1 MAEKRKEVRYIAEKF
16 ANAILADASSYIIST
31 DGLQALNA
39 FLDELLF
46 ILIDNAKGL
55 ETNRIK
61 AAVYQTFP
69 TPLGKNAIVEAEL
82 EAKSYIDMGGKDTSN
97 HMGNSGP
104 SSTSAIFN
112 ADSDESRVEQ
122 VFEQFRAKCQYYS
135 KLGERL
141 GSPAGCPN
149 NSVNVPTL
157 IAIYVTA
164 VLEHVAE
171 YVLQAASTIADRQ
184 DHADKVTVRE
194 VYVALLEDRQIEH
207 TFEIMI
213 LKSQLQRRFRNSLIM
228 PGSNVRPEEPAT
240 VKRSGSWG
248 KQLRLGNSD
257 KPKLDVQLPTDFEE
271 DDIPIDP
278 NRPQFA
284 DWDVPPDEESKLKKK
299 NDFEMLFSSGET
311 MKVSLTPNRLRT
323 IEVHRKAGGVGG
335 NVATRSSSRAASVLG
350 GRTHGR
356 RPSNGT
362 PNANNNIAARKNSYA
377 ATLVDGQAPLPPPP
391 PTPSQQGPS
400 VPSIPSSYGSSPPV
414 SRRQD
419 QLSTTTDNPPLSPM
433 QQQQLRQQHQSS
445 EHSGYGTTS
454 NKKQPQPPAELK
466 MERASTSTMESQL
479 TLSTAGNSN
488 MTPVSPVN
496 AMSFN
501 SQYGPNRQA
510 AANVKTTAQ
519 ATSDLVS
526 LLGRTSSQASSFSQ
540 QPQAQQSN
548 ESLVSSASIAEA
560 TSGKKENPIKNF
572 MGRLGR
578 NSLQRLSMDNSSS
591 ASSPTSIR
599 SFNVSGSTSGQQGP
613 GSGTGSASNSTNG
626 SIYSG
631 HSGQTSLTA
640 AAIASSPAH
649 HVERQGPGMS
659 SNDVVTQQQQQF
671 YQAYQ
676 QPPPQQPHPASMQS
690 ANRVLAQ
697 ESHSNFALVSGIPIS
712 LENANANARAPV
724 SSIKTTSRS
733 ENGSDHS
740 TIKKAS
746 VPAPVNTSGV
756 PSSPKTAS
764 PEHNNSSRPMSPESR
779 GFPIPSRGT
788 SLNHDA
794 ASPTRTNST
803 NNYDVARQGIEP
815 RPLSPRNQSPR
826 SHSPMSSSPR
836 SHSPLQASPTQYP
849 YNRSNSATEGGILS
863 PSPLS
868 NTVSANTSPSSSS
881 LSLIAYGKVQ
891 HIQDKLS
898 KTAQTPAHGFKP
910 QEHLQNLPTRISLE
924 GTIRAN
930 PFYQQDRNSSARS
943 SLAVDKDGASSST
956 SSLVGHTGYS
966 AEISTP
972 QYTKNSSSAPESPDH
987 GSSSTP
993 AATPNAQGSNSSG
1006 SESGGDREEDEE
1018 RRQVGRD
1025 GMVSPAT
1032 SPEMG
1037 AQKDRL
1043 PSATTRTL
1051 TAAAAAAASTAL
1063 TAKQQQLSTTP
1074 PNSGSRLQS
1083 KVSEAESL
1091 RSLASQR
1098 SRDLSVNGD
1107 QKSSA
1112 NDHRHQEVDEEDVP
1126 YVAPV
1131 PRARVPA
1138 SRQSNRQSVRQ
1149 SIFVDEAAQA
1159 MDALSRARH
1168 RQSMRLENDDDLED
1182 EDEDD
1187 DEDYMNRDIQPPE
1200 KWHYSDLED
1209 ETSEAEDSEESEEE
1223 DMEDEYEEQRAL
1235 DGERRKKHESFMSAK
1250 SHLVHNGSTASL
1262 LDAYTDHHDEN
1273 GAEDSGSEAA
1283 DVKEQHIRSLEVQ
1296 QPTATSGQ
1304 SSATNEF
1311 DTVVPVVDSEDDED
1325 RNGEDEDESEDSE
1338 DLEDNDDEEGQ
1349 DRRIYLQHLRAQKRE
1364 ARRLE
1369 RLASGETEE
1378 SLKKGRGKNGSR
1390 RVRKVSSLDSTG
1402 AASTETTTTS
1412 DSKKKGL
1419 RKGHSKE
1426 NLRSQQQ
1433 QQLGRPQTPT
1443 TPVPTTQ
1450 VIPLTPTDLVLIRQ
1464 KLFAAG
1470 NFEASMRMLD
1480 TIFHAA
1486 MAKMVEGRERG
1497 VQTEPVA
1504 FLDSES
1510 KAAAVAE
1517 TAVAATATVSSN
1529 EPKKSVSTSSTSTS
1543 TTQDSDQPQ
1552 KQLQWVTVAANEPK
1566 VVAAVEDDDDEDR
1579 VVEWLLGGV

>member
-104 SSTSAIFN
+104 SSSTSAIFN

-149 NSVNVPTL
+149 NSVIVPTL

-248 KQLRLGNSD
+248 KQLRLGNAD
-257 KPKLDVQLPTDFEE
+257 KPKLDVQLSTDFED

-350 GRTHGR
+350 GRHGR

-362 PNANNNIAARKNSYA
+362 PAANNNIAARKNSYA
-377 ATLVDGQAPLPPPP
+377 ATLADGQAPFPSPPA
-391 PTPSQQGPS
+391 QQEPS
-400 VPSIPSSYGSSPPV
+400 VPSIPSNFGGSPPV
-414 SRRQD
+414 SRRQEQHNVIAD
-419 QLSTTTDNPPLSPM
+419 HPPLSPM
-433 QQQQLRQQHQSS
+433 QQQQLRQQQQSN
-445 EHSGYGTTS
+445 EHSAYGVVG
-454 NKKQPQPPAELK
+454 NKKQPQPPTELK

-479 TLSTAGNSN
+479 TLSTAGTSN
-488 MTPVSPVN
+488 MTPISPVN

-501 SQYGPNRQA
+501 SHTGPNKQPA
-510 AANVKTTAQ
+510 TNVKTTAQ

-526 LLGRTSSQASSFSQ
+526 LLGRTSSQASSFSL

-548 ESLVSSASIAEA
+548 ESLTSSPSTAEA
-560 TSGKKENPIKNF
+560 ASGKKESPIKNF

-578 NSLQRLSMDNSSS
+578 NSLQRLSMDNSSNV
-591 ASSPTSIR
+591 SSPTSIR
-599 SFNVSGSTSGQQGP
+599 SFNVSGGMMGQQDQ

-631 HSGQTSLTA
+631 HSGQTSLATTA
-640 AAIASSPAH
+640 TAPSPVH
-649 HVERQGPGMS
+649 HVERQGS
-659 SNDVVTQQQQQF
+659 VVNNNDVVTQQQQQF
-671 YQAYQ
+671 YQPYQ
-676 QPPPQQPHPASMQS
+676 QPPPQQPYSSATQP

-697 ESHSNFALVSGIPIS
+697 ESHSNFPLVSGFPIPQ
-712 LENANANARAPV
+712 ENGNASANAKASNNKTA
-724 SSIKTTSRS
+724 SSF
-733 ENGSDHS
+733 ENSIDHS
-740 TIKKAS
+740 TGKKAS

-756 PSSPKTAS
+756 PSSPKTSS
-764 PEHNNSSRPMSPESR
+764 PEQHSSSRPMSPDAG

-788 SLNHDA
+788 SLNHDVT
-794 ASPTRTNST
+794 SPTRTNYSSS
-803 NNYDVARQGIEP
+803 YDAVRQGIEP
-815 RPLSPRNQSPR
+815 SPLSPRAQSPR
-826 SHSPMSSSPR
+826 SGSPMSSSPR
-836 SHSPLQASPTQYP
+836 SHSPLQASPSQYP

-930 PFYQQDRNSSARS
+930 PFYQQDRNTSARS
-943 SLAVDKDGASSST
+943 SLLAVDKDGASSST

-966 AEISTP
+966 AEISTA
-972 QYTKNSSSAPESPDH
+972 QYTKGSSPASESPDY

-993 AATPNAQGSNSSG
+993 TATPNAHGGSNSSG

-1018 RRQVGRD
+1018 RRHVSRD

-1051 TAAAAAAASTAL
+1051 TAAAAAATAL
-1063 TAKQQQLSTTP
+1063 TAKQQQSSTTP
-1074 PNSGSRLQS
+1074 PNSRSRLQS
-1083 KVSEAESL
+1083 KASEADSL

-1098 SRDLSVNGD
+1098 SRDMSANGD
-1107 QKSSA
+1107 QKSTA
-1112 NDHRHQEVDEEDVP
+1112 DDQRHQEEDEEDIL

-1131 PRARVPA
+1131 PRARVT
-1138 SRQSNRQSVRQ
+1138 SNRQSNRQSVRQ
-1149 SIFVDEAAQA
+1149 SIFVDETAQA

-1168 RQSMRLENDDDLED
+1168 RQSMRLENGDDL

-1187 DEDYMNRDIQPPE
+1187 DEDDEYMNQNVQPPE
-1200 KWHYSDLED
+1200 KWHYSDLEA
-1209 ETSEAEDSEESEEE
+1209 ETSEAEDSEESEE
-1223 DMEDEYEEQRAL
+1223 DDDEYEEQNAL
-1235 DGERRKKHESFMSAK
+1235 NGERRRKHESFMSAK
-1250 SHLVHNGSTASL
+1250 SHLMRNASNTSL
-1262 LDAYTDHHDEN
+1262 LDAYADHHDEN
-1273 GAEDSGSEAA
+1273 GDHEHRSEAA
-1283 DVKEQHIRSLEVQ
+1283 DAKEVHG
-1296 QPTATSGQ
+1296 PATASDQNAT
-1304 SSATNEF
+1304 TNEF
-1311 DTVVPVVDSEDDED
+1311 DTLVPVVDSEDDED

-1378 SLKKGRGKNGSR
+1378 TLKKGRSKNGSR

-1402 AASTETTTTS
+1402 AASAETTTTTTG
-1412 DSKKKGL
+1412 DNKKKGL

-1433 QQLGRPQTPT
+1433 QQQQGRPQTPT

-1497 VQTEPVA
+1497 VQTDPMA
-1504 FLDSES
+1504 FLDNASDVAVP
-1510 KAAAVAE
+1510 AAPAPAVAE
-1517 TAVAATATVSSN
+1517 VPPK
-1529 EPKKSVSTSSTSTS
+1529 ELKKSVSTCSTSTS
-1543 TTQDSDQPQ
+1543 TVVESDQPQ
-1552 KQLQWVTVAANEPK
+1552 KQLQWVTVNANEQPK
-1566 VVAAVEDDDDEDR
+1566 AVVAVEDDDDEDR

>member
-104 SSTSAIFN
+104 SSSTSAIFN

-149 NSVNVPTL
+149 NSVIVPTL

-248 KQLRLGNSD
+248 KQLRLGNAD
-257 KPKLDVQLPTDFEE
+257 KPKLDVQLPTDFED

-362 PNANNNIAARKNSYA
+362 PAANNNVAARKNSYA
-377 ATLVDGQAPLPPPP
+377 ATLVDGQAPLPSPP
-391 PTPSQQGPS
+391 QQEPS
-400 VPSIPSSYGSSPPV
+400 VPSIPSNFGSSPPA
-414 SRRQD
+414 SRRQE
-419 QLSTTTDNPPLSPM
+419 QLSTNANNPPLSPM
-433 QQQQLRQQHQSS
+433 QQQQLRQQQQQQQSS
-445 EHSGYGTTS
+445 EAAGYGVIS

-479 TLSTAGNSN
+479 TLSTAGTSN
-488 MTPVSPVN
+488 MTPISPVN
-496 AMSFN
+496 SMTFN
-501 SQYGPNRQA
+501 SQNGPNRLA
-510 AANVKTTAQ
+510 SPSVKTTAQ

-526 LLGRTSSQASSFSQ
+526 LLGRTPSQASSFSQ
-540 QPQAQQSN
+540 QPQAQQSS
-548 ESLVSSASIAEA
+548 ESLASSASMAEA
-560 TSGKKENPIKNF
+560 ASGKKENPIKNF

-578 NSLQRLSMDNSSS
+578 NSLHRLSTDNSSS

-599 SFNVSGSTSGQQGP
+599 SFNVSGGTTGQQGP

-631 HSGQTSLTA
+631 HSGQTSLATA
-640 AAIASSPAH
+640 AAASSPAH
-649 HVERQGPGMS
+649 HAERQGSGMS
-659 SNDVVTQQQQQF
+659 NNDVVTQQQQQF
-671 YQAYQ
+671 YQ
-676 QPPPQQPHPASMQS
+676 PPPQQQSQPSSMQS
-690 ANRVLAQ
+690 GSRVLAQ
-697 ESHSNFALVSGIPIS
+697 ESHSNFALVSGFPIPQ
-712 LENANANARAPV
+712 ENGNANARAPV
-724 SSIKTTSRS
+724 TNSKTAGDS
-733 ENGSDHS
+733 ENSSDHS
-740 TIKKAS
+740 TSKMAS

-764 PEHNNSSRPMSPESR
+764 PEQHASSRPMSPEAG

-788 SLNHDA
+788 SLSHDVT
-794 ASPTRTNST
+794 SPTATNYPSS
-803 NNYDVARQGIEP
+803 YEAVRQGTEP
-815 RPLSPRNQSPR
+815 RPLSPRTQSPR
-826 SHSPMSSSPR
+826 SSSPMSSSPR

-849 YNRSNSATEGGILS
+849 YNRSNSTAEGGILS

-943 SLAVDKDGASSST
+943 S

-966 AEISTP
+966 AETSTA
-972 QYTKNSSSAPESPDH
+972 QYTKSSSPAPESPDH
-987 GSSSTP
+987 GSCSTP
-993 AATPNAQGSNSSG
+993 AVTPNAHGGSNSSG
-1006 SESGGDREEDEE
+1006 SESGDDREEDEE
-1018 RRQVGRD
+1018 RRHASRD

-1051 TAAAAAAASTAL
+1051 TAAAAAATAL

-1083 KVSEAESL
+1083 KASEAESL

-1098 SRDLSVNGD
+1098 SRDMSANVD
-1107 QKSSA
+1107 QKSTT
-1112 NDHRHQEVDEEDVP
+1112 HEQRHQEEDEEDVP

-1131 PRARVPA
+1131 LRARV
-1138 SRQSNRQSVRQ
+1138 SSNRQSNRQSVRQ

-1168 RQSMRLENDDDLED
+1168 RQSMRLENGADLED
-1182 EDEDD
+1182 EDDDD
-1187 DEDYMNRDIQPPE
+1187 DEDYMNQNIQPPE

-1209 ETSEAEDSEESEEE
+1209 ETSEAKDSEDSEEEEEEEEE
-1223 DMEDEYEEQRAL
+1223 DMEYEYEEQYAM

-1250 SHLVHNGSTASL
+1250 SHLMHNGSTASL

-1273 GAEDSGSEAA
+1273 GDEDDQTVRAG
-1283 DVKEQHIRSLEVQ
+1283 VKDQHVRALEVQ
-1296 QPTATSGQ
+1296 EPTTKSDQ
-1304 SSATNEF
+1304 NSTTNEF
-1311 DTVVPVVDSEDDED
+1311 DTLVPVVDSEEDED

-1378 SLKKGRGKNGSR
+1378 TMKKGRGKNGSR

-1402 AASTETTTTS
+1402 AASTETTTGDT
-1412 DSKKKGL
+1412 KKKGL

-1426 NLRSQQQ
+1426 NLRAQQKQQQ
-1433 QQLGRPQTPT
+1433 GRPQTPT

-1497 VQTEPVA
+1497 VQTEPMA
-1504 FLDSES
+1504 FQDNESEATVP
-1510 KAAAVAE
+1510 AA
-1517 TAVAATATVSSN
+1517 AATALAALPSK
-1529 EPKKSVSTSSTSTS
+1529 EPKKSVPTSSTSTS
-1543 TTQDSDQPQ
+1543 TTEDSDQPQ
-1552 KQLQWVTVAANEPK
+1552 KQLQWVAVKANEPK
-1566 VVAAVEDDDDEDR
+1566 AVAAVADDDDEDR